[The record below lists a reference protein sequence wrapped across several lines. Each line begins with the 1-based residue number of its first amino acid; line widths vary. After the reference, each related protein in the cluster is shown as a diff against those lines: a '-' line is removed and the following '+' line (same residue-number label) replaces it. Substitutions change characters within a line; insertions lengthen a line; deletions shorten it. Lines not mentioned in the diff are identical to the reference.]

1 MIRKTIILA
10 AAAAALAFTSLSG
23 VAVAAPPKAK
33 ATTTA
38 PATAG
43 EIDISKMTPA
53 QIYDLNHKGAVA
65 VLTRFKTGVTTDP
78 DVTGAMTTLKTEL
91 AGLPALEKAYIDAKN
106 AGNEAAAKTALDSYT
121 ASVQKIIDAALP
133 LDQGLMPMRAKVMS
147 GFEQMGPT
155 GAKLKAEKDVAAL
168 VADIDAAF
176 KPLDDANTIVGP
188 IQMAAAKAAQ
198 VRIKL
203 EAKKIFSEELG
214 AQVGNLLQQKLA
226 Q

>member
-1 MIRKTIILA
+1 MIRKSIILA
-10 AAAAALAFTSLSG
+10 AAAAALALSSLSG
-23 VAVAAPPKAK
+23 VAVAAPKAK
-33 ATTTA
+33 ATVTA
-38 PATAG
+38 PAAAG

-91 AGLPALEKAYIDAKN
+91 AGLPALEKAYVDAKN

-121 ASVQKIIDAALP
+121 ASVQKIIDVAVP
-133 LDQGLMPMRAKVMS
+133 LDQGLLPMRAQVMG
-147 GFEQMGPT
+147 GFEQMGPS
-155 GAKLKAEKDVAAL
+155 GAKLKAEKDVAGL
-168 VADIDAAF
+168 IADIDAAF
-176 KPLDDANTIVGP
+176 KPLDDANSIVGP